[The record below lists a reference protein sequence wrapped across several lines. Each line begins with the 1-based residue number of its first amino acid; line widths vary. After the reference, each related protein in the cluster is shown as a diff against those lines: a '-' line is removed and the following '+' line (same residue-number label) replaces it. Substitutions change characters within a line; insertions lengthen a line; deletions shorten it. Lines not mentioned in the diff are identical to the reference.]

1 MKRMKEIDVKALFAY
16 VADVIDIETI
26 PLNDQKTTFFRTR
39 TLFCYRNAYIKAN
52 YPEKF
57 YDFYRNEW

>member
-1 MKRMKEIDVKALFAY
+1 MSDEYKKGHEKAIKVITREIEKRKGTLSDR
-16 VADVIDIETI
+16 
-26 PLNDQKTTFFRTR
+26 TFFRTR